1 MTFSE
6 LNNSIIELKNVE
18 NIDFFVLGDSLLG
31 QQIYCVHV
39 GSYAGNQIIME
50 GAIHAREYITA
61 PLLVEMAKYLAP
73 MQLNGGIYIIPMV
86 NPDGVRLVLDGTDW
100 LVCEKLRKF
109 IVNVNNG
116 NTDFSEWKAN
126 LNAVDLNVNFDA
138 LWGEGAQNV
147 FCVSPQNFVGY
158 YPNSEREVRN
168 LINFTL
174 KENPSL
180 TLSYHTKGNVIYYGF
195 ETLSEKSLSR
205 DLEFA
210 KSISSITGY
219 QLIKTEKSV
228 GGYSDF
234 VSMKLDVPA
243 FTIEVGSDSLT
254 HPITIDNLPEIFE
267 QNKDVPIAM
276 LNMLD
281 NLNIHYWRITT

>member
-281 NLNIHYWRITT
+281 NLNIHY

>member
-6 LNNSIIELKNVE
+6 LNDSIIELKNVE

-61 PLLVEMAKYLAP
+61 PLLVEIAKYLAP

-100 LVCEKLRKF
+100 LACEKLRKF
-109 IVNVNNG
+109 IINVNNG

-254 HPITIDNLPEIFE
+254 HPITIDNLSEIFE

>member
-6 LNNSIIELKNVE
+6 LNDLIKELKNVE

-50 GAIHAREYITA
+50 GAIHAREYVTA

-86 NPDGVRLVLDGTDW
+86 NPDGVRLVLDGTNW
-100 LVCEKLRKF
+100 LVCEKLREF
-109 IVNVNNG
+109 VVNVNNG
-116 NTDFSEWKAN
+116 STDFSSWKAN

-147 FCVSPQNFVGY
+147 FCVAPANFVGY

-195 ETLSEKSLSR
+195 ETLSEKSLAR

-210 KSISSITGY
+210 NTISSITGY
-219 QLIKTEKSV
+219 PVIKTEKSV

-276 LNMLD
+276 LNMLN
-281 NLNIHYWRITT
+281 NLNIHY